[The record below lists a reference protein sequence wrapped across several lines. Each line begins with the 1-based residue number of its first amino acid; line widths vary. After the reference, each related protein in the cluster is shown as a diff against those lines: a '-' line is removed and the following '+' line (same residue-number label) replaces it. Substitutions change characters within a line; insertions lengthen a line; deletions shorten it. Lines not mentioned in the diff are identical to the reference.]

1 MNPNRPDVHTP
12 RLLALAAAV
21 LATGLL
27 LRPAQ
32 AATRP
37 WNGKVHAPL
46 YRESIFPPWQ
56 HGQNDPAI
64 PKGFPFTVPEVDDLA
79 DFHGNPETAKL
90 VLFVGGNYYFAMAP
104 LVDAF
109 EAEHPRLRGHIYYE
123 TLPPGILI
131 RQMDQDGVI
140 TVGNMTWQARPDV
153 YAAGLLKLKLLMHQG
168 AVIAPLVPYVTNDLA
183 IMIPEGNPGRVRG
196 LADLGRPGLR
206 LAMPNPAWE
215 GVARQIRLSLLKAGG
230 PGLARAVYVTK
241 VRDGETLL
249 THIHHR
255 QTPLF
260 LMQGLAQAGV
270 TWASEAIFQ
279 EQAGHPI
286 RMIPIPARDNTTA
299 IYAAA
304 VVKGAPHPRAAR
316 AWLRFLKSP
325 KALAIFER
333 YGFRPYRSLQ
343 P

>member
-1 MNPNRPDVHTP
+1 MQTNLHDFRTA
-12 RLLALAAAV
+12 RLLI
-21 LATGLL
+21 LATALVASSL
-27 LRPAQ
+27 VAQ
-32 AATRP
+32 PIQATTRL

-46 YRESIFPPWQ
+46 YRESLFPPWQ
-56 HGQNDPAI
+56 QGRNDPAI
-64 PKGFPFTVPEVDDLA
+64 PKGFTFTVPEVDDLA
-79 DFHGNPETAKL
+79 DFHGNPATAKL
-90 VLFVGGNYYFAMAP
+90 VIFVGGNYYFAMAP
-104 LVDAF
+104 LVHSF

-131 RQMDQDGVI
+131 RQMDQGGVI
-140 TVGNMTWQARPDV
+140 TVGNMTWRARPDV
-153 YAAGLLKLKLLMHQG
+153 YAAGLLKLKMLRNKGQ
-168 AVIAPLVPYVTNDLA
+168 VIAPLVPYVTNDLA
-183 IMIPEGNPGRVRG
+183 IMIPEGNPGRVHG

-230 PGLARAVYVTK
+230 PALARMVYVTK
-241 VRDGETLL
+241 VRDGQTLL

-260 LMQGLAQAGV
+260 LMQGLAEAGV

-279 EQAGHPI
+279 EQIGHPI

-304 VVKGAPHPRAAR
+304 VVKGARHPKAAR
-316 AWLRFLKSP
+316 AWLRFLRSP
-325 KALAIFER
+325 RALAIFER
-333 YGFRPYRSLQ
+333 YGFRPYRRH
-343 P
+343 